1 MERSGLEKKE
11 TQSDSASLQCSVHDG
26 ILTIGQTS
34 TPLYQAGNQAKV
46 PDVVFYDNPQHIRI
60 LESLLQDF
68 LLGDHLLLVG
78 NQGVGKNRLID
89 RLLALMNRPREYI
102 QLHRDTTVQS
112 LTVQP
117 TVHNGIVMFQDS
129 PLVRAARDGS
139 ILVVD
144 EADKA
149 PTQVTCILKVV
160 RNLFRAGSGFFIF
173 LLFRR
178 SWRMEKCC

>member
-102 QLHRDTTVQS
+102 QSGYDCSESHGPAHGPQRNCHVPGLSVG
-112 LTVQP
+112 P
-117 TVHNGIVMFQDS
+117 CC
-129 PLVRAARDGS
+129 ARWKHFG
-139 ILVVD
+139 
-144 EADKA
+144 
-149 PTQVTCILKVV
+149 
-160 RNLFRAGSGFFIF
+160 GG
-173 LLFRR
+173 
-178 SWRMEKCC
+178 